1 MRRDKPHQLLPLV
14 VGAVASMVLAVIPVT
29 ASAGPSAVSP
39 LTGKVWVLT
48 SLAGKAPLAG
58 TELLAE
64 FTPTRRVSG
73 SAGCNR
79 FAGTY
84 RVSGSTIR
92 ISPSATTMMACAGP
106 IQRQETAFLNAL
118 SSARSFAVRRGA
130 LILRS
135 SGGRVLARFRAQS
148 QALAGTA
155 WDVLAYNNGKQ
166 AVVSVLTGTKLTAVF
181 GRDGRL
187 TGHGGC
193 NNYNASFEAV
203 PPKLSIGP
211 VASTRMLCDQ
221 PAGVMDQEAGYL
233 AALETAAT
241 YRVEGSHLELR
252 TAGGALAAQLQRR

>member
-1 MRRDKPHQLLPLV
+1 LAVLAAT
-14 VGAVASMVLAVIPVT
+14 AVAT
-29 ASAGPSAVSP
+29 ASAGPSAAGP
-39 LTGKVWVLT
+39 LTGKTWVLT

-58 TELLAE
+58 TELFAE
-64 FTPTRRVSG
+64 FTSARRVSG

-92 ISPSATTMMACAGP
+92 ISPSATTMMACARP

-118 SSARSFAVRRGA
+118 SSARSFAVTRGA
-130 LILRS
+130 LILRAP
-135 SGGRVLARFRAQS
+135 GGRVLARFRAQS

-155 WDVLAYNNGKQ
+155 WDVLAYNNGKH

-193 NNYNASFEAV
+193 NDYNASFEAV

-211 VASTRMLCDQ
+211 VAATRMLCDQ

-241 YRVEGSHLELR
+241 YRVQGSHLELR
-252 TAGGALAAQLQRR
+252 TAEGALAAQFQRR